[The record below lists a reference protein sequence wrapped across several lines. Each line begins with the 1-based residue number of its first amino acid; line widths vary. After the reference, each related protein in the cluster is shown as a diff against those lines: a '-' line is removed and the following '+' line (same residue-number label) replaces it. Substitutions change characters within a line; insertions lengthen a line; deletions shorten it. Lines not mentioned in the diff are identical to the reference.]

1 MKKVYLGDDFL
12 GTFYGKDIRK
22 LNKKEL
28 LNLVKF
34 FIEEIKKLKK
44 REITIEEEME
54 RTFPK
59 RKTFFE
65 RIIDTY
71 KL

>member
-34 FIEEIKKLKK
+34 FIEEIEKLKK

>member
-1 MKKVYLGDDFL
+1 MNNKFRGF
-12 GTFYGKDIRK
+12 FYGKDINTFNR
-22 LNKKEL
+22 KEL
-28 LNLVKF
+28 F
-34 FIEEIKKLKK
+34 EFIDFLINEIERLKK

>member
-1 MKKVYLGDDFL
+1 METKFRGLF
-12 GTFYGKDIRK
+12 FGKDINTFNRE
-22 LNKKEL
+22 EL
-28 LNLVKF
+28 FELVDF
-34 FIEEIKKLKK
+34 LINEIEKLKK

-65 RIIDTY
+65 R
-71 KL
+71 LFS